1 MRRWF
6 TLFPPQCFVSTWRW
20 LILFPLLWKR
30 RWFTLLPPQSL
41 HGGDSHYSH
50 LYEWGGD
57 SHNSHLYERGGDSHY
72 FHLNVYMEV
81 IHITATSMNEEV
93 IHITFTSMST
103 WRWFT
108 LLPPLWMRWFTLF
121 PLQCLHRGD
130 SHNSHLY
137 EQGSDSHN
145 FQLNVYMEVIHIT
158 STKERWSH
166 YSKTCPCSHLYS
178 AVTCIKRSNFSCTVI
193 ENFIWFEPLSYI
205 STFSLSQR
213 WPFNIGLTILPPLC
227 LWLERWFTSLPSPC
241 IREVDSHNFHLDV

>member
-81 IHITATSMNEEV
+81 IHITPTSMNEEV
-93 IHITFTSMST
+93 IHITPTSMSIWIWFTLLPPLNEEVIHITSTSMST

-108 LLPPLWMRWFTLF
+108 LLPHLWMRRWFTLLS
-121 PLQCLHRGD
+121 PQCLHGGD
-130 SHNSHLY
+130 SHYSHLC
-137 EQGSDSHN
+137 EWGDSHY
-145 FQLNVYMEVIHIT
+145 FHFNVYIEVIHITLTSMNKEVIHIT
-158 STKERWSH
+158 SNSM
-166 YSKTCPCSHLYS
+166 
-178 AVTCIKRSNFSCTVI
+178 
-193 ENFIWFEPLSYI
+193 
-205 STFSLSQR
+205 ST
-213 WPFNIGLTILPPLC
+213 W
-227 LWLERWFTSLPSPC
+227 RWFTLLPLRRGDPITVKPAHAVTSIQQSPVLKGQ
-241 IREVDSHNFHLDV
+241 IFLALS

>member
-57 SHNSHLYERGGDSHY
+57 SHNSHLNVYMDLIHITPTSKWGGDSHY

-93 IHITFTSMST
+93 IHITFTSMSKWRWFTLLPHLWMRRWFTLLSPQCLHGGDSHYSHLCEWGDSHYFHFNVYIEVIHITLTSMNKEVIHITSNSMST

-108 LLPPLWMRWFTLF
+108 LLPLR
-121 PLQCLHRGD
+121 RGD
-130 SHNSHLY
+130 P
-137 EQGSDSHN
+137 
-145 FQLNVYMEVIHIT
+145 IT
-158 STKERWSH
+158 VKPAH
-166 YSKTCPCSHLYS
+166 
-178 AVTCIKRSNFSCTVI
+178 AVTSIQQSPVLKGQIFLA
-193 ENFIWFEPLSYI
+193 LS
-205 STFSLSQR
+205 
-213 WPFNIGLTILPPLC
+213 
-227 LWLERWFTSLPSPC
+227 
-241 IREVDSHNFHLDV
+241 